1 MTTPVPHHRRT
12 VGLALVA
19 MLVVLS
25 GACASRG
32 RTVRIGTLL
41 EDPGRYEG
49 ETVRVEGRVTSS
61 AGALGYGAY
70 RVNDGSGTINVV
82 STEHGAPAEGAR
94 VGVVGTFR
102 AIYTF
107 GASSGVAIVE
117 RSRYRP

>member
-1 MTTPVPHHRRT
+1 MTTLVPCHRRAAS
-12 VGLALVA
+12 LALVA

-70 RVNDGSGTINVV
+70 RVNDGTGTMNVV
-82 STEHGAPAEGAR
+82 STEHGAPTEGAR

-107 GASSGVAIVE
+107 GSNRGVALLE
-117 RSRYRP
+117 KSRYRP

>member
-1 MTTPVPHHRRT
+1 MTTLAPLRRRASS
-12 VGLALVA
+12 LALVA
-19 MLVVLS
+19 WLVVLS

-32 RTVRIGTLL
+32 HAVRIGTLL

-49 ETVRVEGRVTSS
+49 ETVRIEGRVTSS

-70 RVNDGSGTINVV
+70 RVNDGTGTMNVV

-107 GASSGVAIVE
+107 GASSGTAILE
-117 RSRYRP
+117 KSRYRP